1 MAEAPEPTSP
11 TSSAS
16 PPPAAA
22 PEASSPLPVAPSS
35 PLPPPS
41 SSSPTVSL
49 AVGALNRQLA
59 DARAVLTKAAVFEG
73 IAAVVAA
80 VVAATLIAVVVMG
93 FVPFSTPLRVVL
105 LGGIVVAVVAA
116 IAHVWFWRARPLQH
130 DVVIA
135 ARLEESLGRSGK
147 GVGDSVRAAVEL
159 RDNSVDDRL
168 GRSRALCDAHIERTL
183 VVLRDGQ
190 ARQSLPAVGLEAAVP
205 TLLGAGA
212 VLVVLVVSLAFAKD
226 KIVDRVS
233 RLVSGTAAAAALA
246 ERAAQL
252 PPIVTDVT
260 VTLHFPAYMGR
271 ADEVIPG
278 ASGDVTAPRG
288 TEVTIEGRADRNVE
302 RAALI
307 VTGGDA
313 ELALAAEV
321 KDRVLRGRFTV
332 KAPGAWR
339 FKITSDGDEVIDPV
353 ARKILVKAD
362 APPVVRLEVPET
374 DITVQAED
382 TVPLR
387 FAVEDDVGITKVRV
401 VVKRLGS
408 ARSPYSKDLLTVP
421 GSRTAAGGGGLV
433 IKDTGARPGEKLAV
447 TIEALDNDT
456 VSGPNVGRS
465 TTRVLTVFSASAHHK
480 EVIARLEGL
489 LMQMVEV
496 LGDELEAPVPE
507 TTDVDGQKRTLA
519 RHLEIGTRA
528 TAMMTLFD
536 ETLAAIA
543 DDEFFAEDDDGVRR
557 ALANMRLELSQKL
570 LAKQAAVK
578 SAPAPDTRPLP
589 LGIWRRLVDGQ
600 ERFVDRLESDILYLE
615 DLLQRE
621 RVQEAKKLVED
632 MKQGQE
638 DLKALL
644 TQFKESGDETVRQQ
658 LLDEIKRMQTQ
669 LGELAQRLGELR
681 RDVPDEFLN
690 DDAFKADEMFD
701 NANSLDEMIEEG
713 RLEDAAKALEEMLE
727 STQKMID
734 DLDEAEDELGGED
747 AKALQEQMTRFGDEL
762 TSLQEAQQEA
772 LQETEQIME
781 SARRKAEE
789 RYGKQLKAALDDAK
803 KKAAAAAEALQ
814 RVDGSSGLQNYE
826 QEDVDA
832 AKARTADL
840 QKALDNGDV
849 EDALRAA
856 EEAEGASRSAEAS
869 IHDRQ
874 RGRQQFSSAAAK
886 KAEVALREA
895 GNALRE
901 AREKLDAAMPDP
913 AELLD
918 GKDRERLAKQAERQ
932 TQLGEQ
938 AGKLAEQM
946 AEIGKK
952 APIFGPKHTE
962 QMAGAKG
969 AMGQAGQKLRNQ
981 AKPRGERGGLRQARQ
996 AQSQALQQLQALQQ
1010 DLQQQ
1015 SQGKGKGQGGIP
1027 MPLPGGGA
1035 SPGGNEGQRGRSPED
1050 VKIPDGSAFKVN
1062 DAFRKDILDAMR
1074 EGAPDDW
1081 AGEVKRYYEEL
1092 IK

>member
-1 MAEAPEPTSP
+1 M
-11 TSSAS
+11 
-16 PPPAAA
+16 
-22 PEASSPLPVAPSS
+22 
-35 PLPPPS
+35 
-41 SSSPTVSL
+41 
-49 AVGALNRQLA
+49 R
-59 DARAVLTKAAVFEG
+59 AAVFEG
-73 IAAVVAA
+73 AVAVVAA
-80 VVAATLIAVVVMG
+80 VVAATLFAVVVMG
-93 FVPFSTPLRVVL
+93 FVPFSTTLRVVL
-105 LGGIVVAVVAA
+105 LAGLVVGAVAA
-116 IAHVWFWRARPLQH
+116 VGHVWFWRGRQLRH

-135 ARLEESLGRSGK
+135 ARLEDALVRHGR

-159 RDNSVDDRL
+159 RDNTVDDKL

-183 VVLRDGQ
+183 VMVRDGQ

-205 TLLGAGA
+205 TLLGAAA
-212 VLVVLVVSLAFAKD
+212 VLIVFVISMAVAKD
-226 KIVDRVS
+226 TMVDRVS
-233 RLVSGTAAAAALA
+233 RLLSGTAAAAALA

-252 PPIVTDVT
+252 PPLVTDVT

-288 TEVTIEGRADRNVE
+288 TDVTIEGRADRKVSK
-302 RAALI
+302 AALI

-321 KDRVLRGRFTV
+321 NDRVVRGRFTV

-339 FKITSDGDEVIDPV
+339 FRITSDGDEVIDPV
-353 ARKILVKAD
+353 ARKILVRAD
-362 APPVVRLEVPET
+362 APPVVRLQVPET
-374 DITVQAED
+374 DITVQPED

-421 GSRTAAGGGGLV
+421 GSRTVAGAGGLV

-480 EVIARLEGL
+480 EVIARLEAL

-496 LGDELEAPVPE
+496 LGDELESPVPE
-507 TTDVDGQKRTLA
+507 TTDVEGQRRTLS
-519 RHLEIGTRA
+519 RHQELATRA
-528 TAMMTLFD
+528 AAMVALFD

-557 ALANMRLELSQKL
+557 ALANMRIEL
-570 LAKQAAVK
+570 ARVVGGKQAAI
-578 SAPAPDTRPLP
+578 ARTPTPDTRPLP
-589 LGIWRRLVDGQ
+589 LGLWRRIVDAQ
-600 ERFVDRLESDILYLE
+600 TRVVDRLESDILYLE

-632 MKQGQE
+632 MKQGQQ

-644 TQFKESGDETVRQQ
+644 QQYKDSGDEALRQQ

-681 RDVPDEFLN
+681 REVPDEFLN
-690 DDAFKADEMFD
+690 DDAFKADEMYE

-713 RLEDAAKALEEMLE
+713 RLEDAAKALEQMLE

-734 DLDEAEDELGGED
+734 DLNEAEDELGGDE

-762 TSLQEAQQEA
+762 TSLQEAQKQA
-772 LQETEQIME
+772 LEETEQIMD
-781 SARRKAEE
+781 SAREKAEE
-789 RYGKQLKAALDDAK
+789 RYGKQLKAALEEAK
-803 KKAAAAAEALQ
+803 KKAATAAEALQ
-814 RVDGSSGLQNYE
+814 RVDAAAALQGYE
-826 QEDVDA
+826 EEDVA
-832 AKARTADL
+832 AATARTADL
-840 QKALDNGDV
+840 QKALENGDV

-856 EEAEGASRSAEAS
+856 EAAESAARSAEAS
-869 IHDRQ
+869 VHDRQ
-874 RGRQQFSSAAAK
+874 RSRQQFSSSASK
-886 KAEVALREA
+886 KAEAALKEA

-901 AREKLDAAMPDP
+901 AREKLDAAMPDA

-918 GKDRERLAKQAERQ
+918 NKDRERLAKQAERQ
-932 TQLGEQ
+932 AQLGEQ

-962 QMAGAKG
+962 KMAGAKS
-969 AMGQAGQKLRNQ
+969 AMGQAGVKLRNQ
-981 AKPRGERGGLRQARQ
+981 ARPRGERGGLRQARQ
-996 AQSQALQQLQALQQ
+996 AQSQALQQLQGLQQ
-1010 DLQQQ
+1010 DLQEA
-1015 SQGKGKGQGGIP
+1015 SKGGGGKGGGIP

-1035 SPGGNEGQRGRSPED
+1035 GPDGGKEGGRGRSPED
-1050 VKIPDGSAFKVN
+1050 VKIPDGSEFKVK

>member
-11 TSSAS
+11 PSSA
-16 PPPAAA
+16 PPPCAEEPPSLSPA
-22 PEASSPLPVAPSS
+22 PVVTS
-35 PLPPPS
+35 LPPPKS
-41 SSSPTVSL
+41 QSVSM

-59 DARAVLTKAAVFEG
+59 DARALLLKAAVLEG
-73 IAAVVAA
+73 VAGVVAA
-80 VVAATLIAVVVMG
+80 VIAATLFAVVVMG

-105 LGGIVVAVVAA
+105 LVGMVVATGAA
-116 IAHVWFWRARPLQH
+116 VAHVWFWRARPLQH

-135 ARLEESLGRSGK
+135 ARLEVSLARSGK
-147 GVGDSVRAAVEL
+147 GVGDGIRAAVEL
-159 RDNSVDDRL
+159 RDNSADSRL

-183 VVLRDGQ
+183 VMLRDGQ

-205 TLLGAGA
+205 TLLGTAA
-212 VLVVLVVSLAFAKD
+212 VLVVLVVSLAVAKD

-233 RLVSGTAAAAALA
+233 RLVSGTAAAVALA

-252 PPIVTDVT
+252 PPVVTDVT
-260 VTLHFPAYMGR
+260 VTLHFPSYMSR

-288 TEVTIEGRADRNVE
+288 TDVTIEGRADRNVDK
-302 RAALI
+302 AALI

-321 KDRVLRGRFTV
+321 TNRVLRGRFTV

-362 APPVVRLEVPET
+362 APPVVRLELPEA

-387 FAVEDDVGITKVRV
+387 FAVEDDVGVTKVRV

-408 ARSPYSKDLLTVP
+408 ARSPYSKELLTVP
-421 GSRTAAGGGGLV
+421 GSRTVAGGGGLV

-480 EVIARLEGL
+480 EVIARLEAL

-496 LGDELEAPVPE
+496 LGDELEAPIPD

-519 RHLEIGTRA
+519 RHVDIGTRA
-528 TAMMTLFD
+528 TAMMALFD
-536 ETLAAIA
+536 ETLTAIA

-557 ALANMRLELSQKL
+557 ALANMRVELSQKL
-570 LAKQAAVK
+570 LAKQSAVK
-578 SAPAPDTRPLP
+578 NAPPPDTRPLP
-589 LGIWRRLVDGQ
+589 LGIWRRLVDAQG
-600 ERFVDRLESDILYLE
+600 RFVDRLESDILYLE

-632 MKQGQE
+632 MKQGQQ

-644 TQFKESGDETVRQQ
+644 TQYKESGDETVRQQ

-713 RLEDAAKALEEMLE
+713 RLEDAAKALDEMLE

-747 AKALQEQMTRFGDEL
+747 AKVLQEQMTRFGEEL
-762 TSLQEAQQEA
+762 TSLQAAQQEA

-781 SARRKAEE
+781 TARRKAEE

-826 QEDVDA
+826 QEDVEA
-832 AKARTADL
+832 ARARTADL
-840 QKALDNGDV
+840 QKALDTGDID
-849 EDALRAA
+849 DALRAA

-869 IHDRQ
+869 VHDRQ
-874 RGRQQFSSAAAK
+874 RGRQPFSSAATK
-886 KAEVALREA
+886 KAETALREA

-938 AGKLAEQM
+938 ASKLAEQM

-1015 SQGKGKGQGGIP
+1015 SQGKGEGKGGIA

-1035 SPGGNEGQRGRSPED
+1035 SPGGREGQRGRSPED
-1050 VKIPDGSAFKVN
+1050 VKIPDGSEFKVK

>member
-1 MAEAPEPTSP
+1 
-11 TSSAS
+11 
-16 PPPAAA
+16 
-22 PEASSPLPVAPSS
+22 
-35 PLPPPS
+35 
-41 SSSPTVSL
+41 
-49 AVGALNRQLA
+49 
-59 DARAVLTKAAVFEG
+59 
-73 IAAVVAA
+73 
-80 VVAATLIAVVVMG
+80 
-93 FVPFSTPLRVVL
+93 
-105 LGGIVVAVVAA
+105 
-116 IAHVWFWRARPLQH
+116 
-130 DVVIA
+130 
-135 ARLEESLGRSGK
+135 
-147 GVGDSVRAAVEL
+147 
-159 RDNSVDDRL
+159 
-168 GRSRALCDAHIERTL
+168 
-183 VVLRDGQ
+183 
-190 ARQSLPAVGLEAAVP
+190 
-205 TLLGAGA
+205 
-212 VLVVLVVSLAFAKD
+212 
-226 KIVDRVS
+226 
-233 RLVSGTAAAAALA
+233 
-246 ERAAQL
+246 
-252 PPIVTDVT
+252 
-260 VTLHFPAYMGR
+260 MGR

-288 TEVTIEGRADRNVE
+288 TDVTIEGRADRNVDK
-302 RAALI
+302 AALI
-307 VTGGDA
+307 VTGGDT

-339 FKITSDGDEVIDPV
+339 FKITSDGDQLIDPV

-362 APPVVRLEVPET
+362 APPIVRIEAPET

-387 FAVEDDVGITKVRV
+387 FVVEDDVGVTKVRV

-421 GSRTAAGGGGLV
+421 GTRTVAGGGGLV

-456 VSGPNVGRS
+456 VNGPNVGRS

-480 EVIARLEGL
+480 EVIARLDAL

-496 LGDELEAPVPE
+496 LGDELESPVPE
-507 TTDVDGQKRTLA
+507 AADVDIQKRTLA
-519 RHLEIGTRA
+519 RHTELSTRA
-528 TAMMTLFD
+528 TAMMSLFD
-536 ETLAAIA
+536 ETLTAIA
-543 DDEFFAEDDDGVRR
+543 DDEYFAEDDDGVRR
-557 ALANMRLELSQKL
+557 ALANMRVELARVVG
-570 LAKQAAVK
+570 AKQAAI
-578 SAPAPDTRPLP
+578 ARTPTPDQRPLP
-589 LGIWRRLVDGQ
+589 LGMWRRIVDGQ
-600 ERFVDRLESDILYLE
+600 TRLVDRLESDILYLE

-632 MKQGQE
+632 MKQGQQ

-644 TQFKESGDETVRQQ
+644 QQYKESGDEAVRQQ

-681 RDVPDEFLN
+681 REVPDEFLN

-734 DLDEAEDELGGED
+734 DLDEAEEELGGEE

-762 TSLQEAQQEA
+762 TSLEEAQKQA
-772 LQETEQIME
+772 LEETEQIMD
-781 SARRKAEE
+781 SARKKAEE
-789 RYGKQLKAALDDAK
+789 RYGKQLKAALEDAK
-803 KKAAAAAEALQ
+803 KKAATAAEALN
-814 RVDGSSGLQNYE
+814 RVDGNAGLQGYE
-826 QEDVDA
+826 QDDVDA
-832 AKARTADL
+832 ARARTADL
-840 QKALDNGDV
+840 QKALETGDV
-849 EDALRAA
+849 DDALRAA
-856 EEAEGASRSAEAS
+856 EEAEGAARSAEAS
-869 IHDRQ
+869 VHDRQ
-874 RGRQQFSSAAAK
+874 RGRQQFASAAAK
-886 KAEVALREA
+886 KAEAALKEA

-913 AELLD
+913 SDLLD

-962 QMAGAKG
+962 RMAGAKG
-969 AMGQAGQKLRNQ
+969 AMGQAGTKLRNQ

-996 AQSQALQQLQALQQ
+996 AQSQALQQLQALKQ
-1010 DLQQQ
+1010 DLEQ
-1015 SQGKGKGQGGIP
+1015 QGKGEGKGKGGIP
-1027 MPLPGGGA
+1027 MPLSGGGA
-1035 SPGGNEGQRGRSPED
+1035 GPGGEGGRGRSPED
-1050 VKIPDGSAFKVN
+1050 VKIPDGSEFKVK